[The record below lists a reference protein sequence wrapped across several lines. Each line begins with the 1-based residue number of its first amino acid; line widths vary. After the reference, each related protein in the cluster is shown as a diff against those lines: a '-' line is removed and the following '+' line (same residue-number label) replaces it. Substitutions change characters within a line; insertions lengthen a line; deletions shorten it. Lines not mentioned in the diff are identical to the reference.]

1 MAPCLMASIEREVPE
16 LQEALAGVETAESMD
31 ELVAAVTVVVRELGV
46 RLLQTVV
53 GQRAAAPTE
62 WPACPT
68 CGRRLHCKERAGRSV
83 MTSLGQV
90 NWARRIG
97 RCPQGCKIGQ
107 VVPFDQVLG
116 LAPNQR
122 HSTELKRSVTLL
134 AVFVPLATA
143 TAIVER
149 LMHVHLAA
157 STLWHWIQS
166 VGRRAQADL
175 EAQLAEVADG
185 GEVAREPM
193 EATFK
198 RLLMLMGA
206 DGVMVPFRPQ
216 GGSPKG
222 AAVWREVKVA
232 VLARLDKRRNRAGK
246 TVTALRQRRLV
257 AVLGD
262 IDQLALR
269 LKLEALRQGITTAPR
284 AMWIS
289 DGARGLW
296 RLYREHL
303 AGLRVIGVM
312 DFYHT
317 VGQIWTAAETW
328 YQYQPSARQW
338 LEKARHRLRKGE
350 VAHIINQLRQEA
362 ADNVRSDE
370 QRHIML
376 RVAQFLENHSAHLDY
391 PTLKAD
397 DLPIGSG
404 FVESAVKWL
413 IQQRFKGVGMRW
425 SEDGFNNL
433 LMLRL
438 AWANDRFDTL
448 FTPSP
453 NS

>member
-1 MAPCLMASIEREVPE
+1 VAPCLKAMIGLEVPA
-16 LQEALAGVETAESMD
+16 LQEALAAVEMAQTID
-31 ELVAAVTVVVRELGV
+31 ELVVAVTVVVRELGV
-46 RLLQTVV
+46 WLLQTVV
-53 GQRAAAPTE
+53 AQRAAASTG
-62 WPACPT
+62 WPACPK
-68 CGRRLHCKERAGRSV
+68 CGRRLHLKEWAQRSV
-83 MTSLGQV
+83 TTSLGQV
-90 NWARRIG
+90 SWARRIG
-97 RCPQGCKIGQ
+97 RCPGRCAIGQ
-107 VVPFDQVLG
+107 VVPFDQALG

-122 HSTELKRSVTLL
+122 HSTELKRSATLV

-149 LMHVHLAA
+149 LVHVRLAA

-175 EAQLAEVADG
+175 EAQLAQVAGG
-185 GEVAREPM
+185 GEVTREPM
-193 EATFK
+193 EATLN
-198 RLLMLMGA
+198 RLLLLMGA

-216 GGSPKG
+216 AGSPRG
-222 AAVWREVKVA
+222 PTVWREVKVA
-232 VLARLDKRRNRAGK
+232 VLARLDARCNRAGR
-246 TVTALRQRRLV
+246 TVTALHQRRLV

-269 LKLEALRQGITTAPR
+269 LKLEALRQGIATAPR

-303 AGLRVIGVM
+303 AGLGVIGVM

-317 VGQIWTAAETW
+317 VGQIWTAAEVW
-328 YQYQPSARQW
+328 YQYQPSAQGW
-338 LEKARHRLRKGE
+338 LDKARHRLRHGQ
-350 VAHIINQLRQEA
+350 VAHIIDQLRQEA
-362 ADNVRSDE
+362 DAAVRSAD

-376 RVAQFLENHSAHLDY
+376 RVAKFLDNHSAHLDY

-425 SEDGFNNL
+425 SEDGFNHL

-448 FTPSP
+448 FAPSP

>member
-1 MAPCLMASIEREVPE
+1 MAPCLKGMIGLEVPS
-16 LQEALAGVETAESMD
+16 LQDALAAVEAAQTID
-31 ELVAAVTVVVRELGV
+31 ELVGAVTVVVRELGV
-46 RLLQTVV
+46 WLLQTVV
-53 GQRAAAPTE
+53 AQRSAAPTE
-62 WPACPT
+62 WPACPE
-68 CGRRLHCKERAGRSV
+68 CGRRLHSKERAERSV

-90 NWARRIG
+90 SWTRRIG
-97 RCPQGCKIGQ
+97 RCPGRCRIGQ

-122 HSTELKRSVTLL
+122 HSTELKRSATLL

-175 EAQLAEVADG
+175 EAQLAQVADG
-185 GEVAREPM
+185 GDVAREPM
-193 EATFK
+193 EATLN
-198 RLLMLMGA
+198 RLLLLMGA

-216 GGSPKG
+216 AGSPRG
-222 AAVWREVKVA
+222 ATVWREVKVA
-232 VLARLDKRRNRAGK
+232 VLARLDKRRNRAGQI
-246 TVTALRQRRLV
+246 VTSLRQRRLV

-303 AGLRVIGVM
+303 AGLGVIGAM

-317 VGQIWTAAETW
+317 VGQIWTAAEAW

-338 LEKARHRLRKGE
+338 LEKARHRLRHGE

-362 ADNVRSDE
+362 DDNVRSDE

-376 RVAQFLENHSAHLDY
+376 RVANFLDNHSAHLDY

>member
-1 MAPCLMASIEREVPE
+1 
-16 LQEALAGVETAESMD
+16 
-31 ELVAAVTVVVRELGV
+31 V

-83 MTSLGQV
+83 TTSLGQI

-97 RCPQGCKIGQ
+97 RCPRGCKIGQ

-149 LMHVHLAA
+149 LVHVHLAA

-175 EAQLAEVADG
+175 EAQLAQVAGG

-193 EATFK
+193 EATFN

-216 GGSPKG
+216 AGSPKG

-303 AGLRVIGVM
+303 AGLGVVGVM

-317 VGQIWTAAETW
+317 VGQIWTAAEVW
-328 YQYQPSARQW
+328 YQFQPSARQW
-338 LEKARHRLRKGE
+338 LEKARHRLRHGE

-362 ADNVRSDE
+362 NDSVRSDD

-376 RVAQFLENHSAHLDY
+376 RVATFLENHSPHLDY
-391 PTLKAD
+391 PTLKVD

-448 FTPSP
+448 FTLSP